1 MDSDPGRAI
10 LKFAC
15 LCLCPKPEK
24 PDQGLGGVHKT
35 PSSRR
40 TSFLLLILT
49 ACFNA
54 SNLWA
59 GLKWNGQGEI
69 LDDVVKSVRPLWVLE
84 LRMHCGYSSGRLLRL
99 LPHGGRL
106 ITVVLDP
113 VTADLG
119 EEIILVA
126 GFKQSQFQVFTQLS

>member
-1 MDSDPGRAI
+1 MAAGTYLWFSNHSLNLLCNTFLYFIFINISYCNVTYLLGAYVLHSTMSKCSKMSTILPG
-10 LKFAC
+10 
-15 LCLCPKPEK
+15 LCKGNK
-24 PDQGLGGVHKT
+24 
-35 PSSRR
+35 
-40 TSFLLLILT
+40 
-49 ACFNA
+49 
-54 SNLWA
+54 
-59 GLKWNGQGEI
+59 
-69 LDDVVKSVRPLWVLE
+69 VKSVRPLWVLE

-126 GFKQSQFQVFTQLS
+126 GFKQSQVQ

>member
-1 MDSDPGRAI
+1 MAAGTYLWFSNHSLNLLCNTFLYFIFINISYCNVTYLLGAYVLHSTMSKCQLYSLVCAKEIKFVVPVDS
-10 LKFAC
+10 
-15 LCLCPKPEK
+15 
-24 PDQGLGGVHKT
+24 
-35 PSSRR
+35 
-40 TSFLLLILT
+40 
-49 ACFNA
+49 
-54 SNLWA
+54 
-59 GLKWNGQGEI
+59 GEI

-126 GFKQSQFQVFTQLS
+126 GFKQSQVQ

>member
-1 MDSDPGRAI
+1 MFYIPQCQNVPKCQLYSLVCAKEIKFVVPVDS
-10 LKFAC
+10 
-15 LCLCPKPEK
+15 
-24 PDQGLGGVHKT
+24 
-35 PSSRR
+35 
-40 TSFLLLILT
+40 
-49 ACFNA
+49 
-54 SNLWA
+54 
-59 GLKWNGQGEI
+59 GEI
-69 LDDVVKSVRPLWVLE
+69 LDNVVKSVRPLWVLE

-126 GFKQSQFQVFTQLS
+126 GFKQSQVQ